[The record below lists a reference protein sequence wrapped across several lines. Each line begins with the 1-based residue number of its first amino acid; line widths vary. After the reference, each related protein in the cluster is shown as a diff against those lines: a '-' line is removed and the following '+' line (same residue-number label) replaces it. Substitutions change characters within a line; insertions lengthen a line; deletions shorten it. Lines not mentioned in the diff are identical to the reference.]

1 MLYPAGL
8 KLRPTACMYVRPI
21 TGRCMIKCKLK
32 AIGSGPYILK
42 GIGEERKEKEAE
54 FFVRVDVIW
63 RMPRGD

>member
-1 MLYPAGL
+1 
-8 KLRPTACMYVRPI
+8 MYVRPI